1 MLNFDVISD
10 LLVTFNWI
18 CAYLIEKTFNRVK
31 SLQQS
36 GQSSFDVRNN
46 SQTFHA
52 NNLAIAYGQRQVI
65 AVFLAEIQ
73 KLSPESSAEREV
85 LTKLLS
91 LFAANLISTKY
102 IGILYEG
109 GFVASNGP
117 NVNDLLQTGILGL
130 LTDLKNDAVSLVDS
144 IAPPDFILN
153 SPLGMSDGNVYK
165 HLESF
170 MYQTPDTFTRA
181 SWWKDC
187 VYKDF
192 LPSKL

>member
-1 MLNFDVISD
+1 ML
-10 LLVTFNWI
+10 
-18 CAYLIEKTFNRVK
+18 EKTFNRVK

-52 NNLAIAYGQRQVI
+52 NNLAIVYGQRQVI
-65 AVFLAEIQ
+65 AAFLEEIQ
-73 KLSPESSAEREV
+73 KLSPENNAAEREV

-102 IGILYEG
+102 IGVLYEG
-109 GFVASNGP
+109 GFVTSNGP

-187 VYKDF
+187 VYKDY
-192 LPSKL
+192 LTSKL

>member
-1 MLNFDVISD
+1 MYFAD
-10 LLVTFNWI
+10 LLAIFNWI
-18 CAYLIEKTFNRVK
+18 CAYLLEKTFNRVK

-52 NNLAIAYGQRQVI
+52 NSLAIAYGQRQVI
-65 AVFLAEIQ
+65 AAFLSEIQ

-102 IGILYEG
+102 IGVLYEG
-109 GFVASNGP
+109 GFVSSNGP
-117 NVNDLLQTGILGL
+117 NVNDLLQTGILEL
-130 LTDLKNDAVSLVDS
+130 LTELKNDSVSLVDS

-192 LPSKL
+192 LKAKL

>member
-1 MLNFDVISD
+1 ML
-10 LLVTFNWI
+10 
-18 CAYLIEKTFNRVK
+18 EKTFNRVK

-52 NNLAIAYGQRQVI
+52 NNLAIVYGQRQVI
-65 AVFLAEIQ
+65 VAFLEEIQ
-73 KLSPESSAEREV
+73 KLTPENNAAEREV

-102 IGILYEG
+102 IGVLYEG
-109 GFVASNGP
+109 GFVTSNGP

-187 VYKDF
+187 VYKDY
-192 LPSKL
+192 LTSKL

>member
-1 MLNFDVISD
+1 ML
-10 LLVTFNWI
+10 
-18 CAYLIEKTFNRVK
+18 EKTFNRVK

-52 NNLAIAYGQRQVI
+52 NNLAIVYGQRQVI
-65 AVFLAEIQ
+65 AAFLEEIQ
-73 KLSPESSAEREV
+73 KLSPENNAAEREV

-102 IGILYEG
+102 IGVLYEG
-109 GFVASNGP
+109 GFVTSNGP
-117 NVNDLLQTGILGL
+117 NVNDLLQNGILGL

-187 VYKDF
+187 VYKDY
-192 LPSKL
+192 LTSKL

>member
-1 MLNFDVISD
+1 LLGTFD
-10 LLVTFNWI
+10 WI
-18 CAYLIEKTFNRVK
+18 CAYLLEKTFNRVK

-52 NNLAIAYGQRQVI
+52 NALAIAYGQRQVI
-65 AVFLAEIQ
+65 AAFLAEIQ
-73 KLSPESSAEREV
+73 KLSPENAAEREV
-85 LTKLLS
+85 LIKLVS

-102 IGILYEG
+102 IGVLYEG
-109 GFVASNGP
+109 GFVTSNGP
-117 NVNDLLQTGILGL
+117 NVNDLLQSGILEL
-130 LTDLKNDAVSLVDS
+130 LTDLKNEAVSLVDS

-192 LPSKL
+192 LTSKL